1 MRMQKLKGIIQ
12 AIYPLDNESIQA
24 ILRITTIK
32 ELNGGELLIELGK
45 RNQSEYF
52 LLKGI
57 CRSYLL
63 SPDGEEVTISFFD
76 EGTVLSPYVTRTS
89 DGISIINFQALTN
102 IVIGEMDSLEFLEL
116 MVQNAETREFGNSV
130 LRLELQKKV
139 QKEINLATLT
149 AKERLEIFREDYPGF
164 ENLVPHLTIST
175 YLGITN
181 VSLSRLRKNKS

>member
-1 MRMQKLKGIIQ
+1 MQELKGIIQ

-63 SPDGEEVTISFFD
+63 SPDGEEVTISFFN

-89 DGISIINFQALTN
+89 DGISIINLQALTN
-102 IVIGEMDSLEFLEL
+102 VVIGEMDSLEFLEL

-139 QKEINLATLT
+139 QKEVNIATLT

-164 ENLVPHLTIST
+164 ENLVPHLTISS